1 MRRPIRAI
9 LFDKD
14 GTLVDYAASWTAIN
28 ARSVALAARGDAM
41 LATRI
46 AAAVG
51 VDASGRALE
60 PTSIMAAGSAGEIAA
75 AMVTAGADFAR
86 DDLAAAL
93 DALFLE
99 GAEAMVPVGDLPA
112 ILGAL
117 TARGLT
123 LGIASSDN
131 TEAVVRFAE
140 RAGIADLLA
149 FVAGW
154 DAGHGAKPNPAIV
167 RAFGRM
173 AGCDPDEIAVVGD
186 TDHDMAMAKGASV
199 GLAVGVLTGT
209 GTRASLGARA
219 DVVIDDIGGLDALLG
234 AHGRGG

>member
-28 ARSVALAARGDAM
+28 ARAVALAAQGDAP
-41 LATRI
+41 LAARL

-51 VDASGRALE
+51 VDANGRALG

-75 AMVTAGADFAR
+75 AMVAAGAGFEV
-86 DDLAAAL
+86 DDLAGDL
-93 DALFLE
+93 DRLFLE
-99 GAEAMVPVGDLPA
+99 AVEAMVPVGDLPA
-112 ILGAL
+112 ILGDLA
-117 TARGLT
+117 ARGLV

-131 TEAVVRFAE
+131 TAAVARFAK
-140 RAGIADLLA
+140 RAGIAGLLA

-154 DAGHGAKPNPAIV
+154 DAGHGAKPNPSIV
-167 RAFGRM
+167 RAFGRV
-173 AGCDPDEIAVVGD
+173 ADCDPDEIAVVGD
-186 TDHDMAMAKGASV
+186 TEHDMEMAKRASV

-209 GTRASLGARA
+209 GTRSSLGARA
-219 DVVIDDIGGLDALLG
+219 DVVIDDVGGLTDLLL
-234 AHGRGG
+234 AHGRDG